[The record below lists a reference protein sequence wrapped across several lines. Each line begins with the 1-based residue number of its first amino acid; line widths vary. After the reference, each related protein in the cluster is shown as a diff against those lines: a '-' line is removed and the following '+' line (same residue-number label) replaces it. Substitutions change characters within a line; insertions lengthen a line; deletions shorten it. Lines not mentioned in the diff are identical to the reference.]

1 MKKQQQLTG
10 KQVHSKVIRRLRS
23 SDKLNH
29 LERFAM
35 FMGKTQLI
43 EMALKNLLTTKYDY
57 TEEQI
62 ERWTLGRLVKELK
75 TIGLRRDFIALLE
88 ELVHYRN
95 HIAHDLLLDYALMQ
109 HLGQSKAAHRLS
121 LKPLERGLYMVEQTI
136 VVYDFLATNK
146 FL

>member
-1 MKKQQQLTG
+1 MKKKQLTG
-10 KQVHSKVIRRLRS
+10 KQVHSKVVRRLRS

-35 FMGKTQLI
+35 FMGKAQLV
-43 EMALKNLLTTKYDY
+43 EMALKNLLMTKYGY
-57 TEEQI
+57 SEQKM

-75 TIGLRRDFIALLE
+75 TLGLRPDFIALLE
-88 ELVHYRN
+88 ELTHYRN

-109 HLGQSKAAHRLS
+109 RLTRSKAHRLS

-136 VVYDFLATNK
+136 VVHDFLASNQ

>member
-10 KQVHSKVIRRLRS
+10 KQVHSKVVRRLRS